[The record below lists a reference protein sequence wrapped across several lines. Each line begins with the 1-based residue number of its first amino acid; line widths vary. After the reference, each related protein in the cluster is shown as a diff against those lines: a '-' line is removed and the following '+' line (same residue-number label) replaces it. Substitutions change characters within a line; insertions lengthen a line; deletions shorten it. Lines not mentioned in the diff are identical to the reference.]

1 MPIPTQH
8 SFPGFTQG
16 DPDDTSS
23 VGHPSE
29 AA

>member
-1 MPIPTQH
+1 MAIRTQY
-8 SFPGFTQG
+8 SVSGFTQG

-29 AA
+29 VA